1 MAHPGLTL
9 RVARRWNTRA
19 HTGVHTPGVWEDEEG
34 CFVFACVCACV
45 HVGLSTHQ
53 QCTCLYPCHFAG
65 YSTSWDVY
73 AVVSRAEGTLGAVTH
88 QPGIHHCPLLA
99 WRAPALPLG
108 PSCTNPSSRSASRPL
123 RADLPPTPTHI
134 QRGRSAEN
142 SQQRESPRRAGSWSN
157 VRSQSWQRPS
167 PSSSFP
173 QCHGPPASPA

>member
-1 MAHPGLTL
+1 MKK
-9 RVARRWNTRA
+9 
-19 HTGVHTPGVWEDEEG
+19 G

-123 RADLPPTPTHI
+123 RAGLPPTPTHI